1 MYIADLS
8 QKNLL
13 SKFKPCE
20 LFCESEQRCKILGI
34 DIFEPWNT
42 FTCFAYI
49 ISAIIIAL
57 TTTAPDSVSKSL
69 KNLYVVSVIILGIGT
84 GLWHGWHILA
94 FKIIDQIGM
103 LLTIYTLLLC
113 QITHRFDLTKSIEY
127 LTIIIPVLIIS
138 VYFLKYKIVKYAN
151 VIFTLC
157 ILLTIVFMIYAGSDG
172 SLSFDVNLLIGLIV
186 LIIGKIVWIIDKKKI
201 ISLHHFWH
209 ILTGLSIF
217 CFWQSFSYNYDE
229 TKFSK

>member
-1 MYIADLS
+1 MANLS
-8 QKNLL
+8 KKNLL
-13 SKFKPCE
+13 SKFNPSE
-20 LFCESEQRCKILGI
+20 LFCESTEKCKFLGI

-49 ISAIIIAL
+49 ISAIIIAF
-57 TTTAPDSVSKSL
+57 TTTSRDFVSKSL

-103 LLTIYTLLLC
+103 LLTVYTLLLC
-113 QITHRFDLTKSIEY
+113 QITHRFDLTKIIDY
-127 LTIIIPVLIIS
+127 LTIIVPVLIIS
-138 VYFLKYKIVKYAN
+138 IYFLKYKIVKYAN
-151 VIFTLC
+151 VIFTSC
-157 ILLTIVFMIYAGSDG
+157 ILLTIGFMVYAGSDG
-172 SLSFDVNLLIGLIV
+172 SLSFDINLFIGLIV
-186 LIIGKIVWIIDKKKI
+186 LIIGKMVWIIDKKKI

-217 CFWQSFSYNYDE
+217 CFWKSFSHNYDE
-229 TKFSK
+229 SKFSK